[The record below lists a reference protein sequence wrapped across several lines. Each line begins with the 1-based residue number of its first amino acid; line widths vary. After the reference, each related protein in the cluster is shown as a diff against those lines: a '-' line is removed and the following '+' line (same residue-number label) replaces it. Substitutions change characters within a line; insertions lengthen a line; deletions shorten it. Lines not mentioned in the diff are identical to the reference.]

1 MLTEIPKVLI
11 VNDNSHSLR
20 ALASLFSSWEEEVS
34 CEVMTAQSGREALRH
49 VLMHDFAAILLDVKM
64 PEMDGFET
72 AEAIHSRPRSAS
84 TPIIFLTA
92 YLSDELNRFK
102 GYQKGAVDYLFTP
115 VIPEILKAKVAV
127 FVRLAK
133 KNIEIRQQAEA
144 LDKRTQELELT
155 NFMLTQEISER
166 KLAENR
172 NKTKDE
178 FLAMLSHELRNPLS
192 AITSAV
198 TLINYS
204 GHDANQVQ
212 RAADVITRQ
221 TKHLSHIINDL
232 LDLSRVISGKV
243 EINAKPLEISA
254 LVDACIETI
263 TLAGRTKD
271 HAISLHKETA
281 WVNGDSDRLEQIIT
295 NLLDN
300 AIKYTPAGGKVSIDV
315 HVQDAEI
322 EIVVTDSGIG
332 IAPELL
338 PHVFE
343 VFVQGERKSDR
354 RNGGLGIGLSLV
366 QQLTVLHGGSITAH
380 SQGPGQGSM
389 FVLRLPKWDDAADL
403 QEPAVQRLPH
413 HAYRVIIIEDNPD
426 AREMM
431 SLMLTSCGHTVMMAS
446 DGFEGIQKAVTEQ
459 PDVVIVDIG
468 LPGIDGHEVARRLKA
483 TSATANIPLIALTG
497 YGQERDKKTALDA
510 GFTAHLTKPIDLDG
524 LMDAIRSCISRAGG
538 ESASPTPT
546 QKQSVRV

>member
-11 VNDNSHSLR
+11 VNDNPHSLR

-127 FVRLAK
+127 FVRLAR

-155 NFMLTQEISER
+155 NFQLTQEISER

-204 GHDANQVQ
+204 GNNASQVQ

-243 EINAKPLEISA
+243 EINAKPLEISG
-254 LVDACIETI
+254 LVEACIETI
-263 TLAGRTKD
+263 TLAGRAKN

-315 HVQDAEI
+315 HAQDTEI

-332 IAPELL
+332 IDPELL

-380 SQGPGQGSM
+380 SQGAGQGSM
-389 FVLRLPKWDDAADL
+389 FVLRLPKLNHGAKTP
-403 QEPAVQRLPH
+403 EPVIQCLPSDS
-413 HAYRVIIIEDNPD
+413 YRVVVIEDNPD

-431 SLMLTSCGHTVMMAS
+431 SLMLTSCGHTVMKAA
-446 DGFEGIQKAVTEQ
+446 DGFEGIQTAKAEQ
-459 PDVVIVDIG
+459 PDVIVIDIG
-468 LPGIDGHEVARRLKA
+468 LPGIDGYEVARRLKDEA
-483 TSATANIPLIALTG
+483 YTAGIPLIALTG
-497 YGQERDKKTALDA
+497 YGQERDKQSALAA
-510 GFTAHLTKPIDLDG
+510 GFTTHLTKPVELDG
-524 LMDAIRSCISRAGG
+524 LMGAIKNCVD
-538 ESASPTPT
+538 SAEKARPSPAPLSK
-546 QKQSVRV
+546 QKVRV